1 MALEEQ
7 TAAEVESPSAE
18 LPQAQVLRALGLMAE
33 ACALMGAPVVY
44 IVAHEGRIIVGQR
57 GDERELRAL
66 LASIKEAL

>member
-7 TAAEVESPSAE
+7 TAAEVEPAE
-18 LPQAQVLRALGLMAE
+18 VPHARMLRALGLMAE

-66 LASIKEAL
+66 LTQIKEAL